1 MMFILSL
8 MSDLT
13 MRVFPVSRQAT
24 GEEAAQSAAVA
35 AQVELMSGAVCT
47 SGLPGAFAGVSAHL
61 CVSRAHFLLPRAPHS
76 PPTPYWSLFLCSRLR
91 FLFGPS

>member
-24 GEEAAQSAAVA
+24 GEEAAQGAAVA

-61 CVSRAHFLLPRAPHS
+61 CVSRFLLPRAPHS
-76 PPTPYWSLFLCSRLR
+76 PPTPQRSLFLCSRLR
-91 FLFGPS
+91 FLFDPS